1 MISLTF
7 DRRSCPKHCRR
18 LTCKSERF
26 IRRERSEFHLLSSM
40 GLSKSFST
48 VDLQKTE
55 VPLRTE
61 RIEFQSPSIDGIV
74 QNIVDDRSTKDRFIR

>member
-7 DRRSCPKHCRR
+7 DRRSCPNHCRR

-48 VDLQKTE
+48 VDLQKTDLFDE
-55 VPLRTE
+55 GETN
-61 RIEFQSPSIDGIV
+61 EFHSLSINEIDYPGHY
-74 QNIVDDRSTKDRFIR
+74 R